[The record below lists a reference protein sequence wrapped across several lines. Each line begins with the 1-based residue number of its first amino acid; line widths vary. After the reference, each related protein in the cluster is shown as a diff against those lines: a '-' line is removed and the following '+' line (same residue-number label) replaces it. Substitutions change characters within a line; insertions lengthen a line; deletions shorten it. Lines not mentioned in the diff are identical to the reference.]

1 MRKNKKYIFL
11 GIVLVIGILSFLWLR
26 NIRFKPIEQALVS
39 ESTEATSPIEYWTC
53 SMHPQVRKDSPGK
66 CPICGM
72 ELIAVYKEDIGRIV
86 LDKSTQERLGVK
98 SELVEYRHLIK
109 LIRLPGKVSHD
120 YELYTLQQEYL
131 SILSSFHR
139 LKETGSKEIMER
151 QKNLLEATKLRFRL
165 LGFDE
170 KEIENL
176 GKLNVPDESL
186 IYPVKGKVWV
196 HADIYEQNL
205 GLVKVGQKV
214 RAKIKG
220 YEPEEFLGEIKAIEA
235 VLNPQTRSA
244 KARIEI
250 FDPDNKLKHEMYAE
264 LTLEIDLGKRLS
276 IPKTSLIDTGTRQ
289 VVYVDLGDGRY
300 QLRQIKVGVEAQG
313 YVEALEGLKD
323 KDSVVTD
330 GNFLLDS
337 QTTLTGGQALLYGA
351 GEEIKEAP
359 KEPKHRH

>member
-1 MRKNKKYIFL
+1 MRNKKNLI
-11 GIVLVIGILSFLWLR
+11 ILVGVILAISFLSLWGQKF
-26 NIRFKPIEQALVS
+26 IKPKEQKSVVS
-39 ESTEATSPIEYWTC
+39 KDESTQIEYWTC

-151 QKNLLEATKLRFRL
+151 QKNLLETTKLRLKL

-196 HADIYEQNL
+196 HADIYEQDL

-220 YEPEEFLGEIKAIEA
+220 YEPEEFLGEIKAIEV
-235 VLNPQTRSA
+235 VLSPQTRSA

-250 FDPDNKLKHEMYAE
+250 FDPDNKLKHEVFAD
-264 LTLEIDLGKRLS
+264 LTLEIGLGKRLS

-289 VVYVDLGDGRY
+289 VVYIDLGDGRY
-300 QLRQIKVGVEAQG
+300 QLRQIKVGVEARG